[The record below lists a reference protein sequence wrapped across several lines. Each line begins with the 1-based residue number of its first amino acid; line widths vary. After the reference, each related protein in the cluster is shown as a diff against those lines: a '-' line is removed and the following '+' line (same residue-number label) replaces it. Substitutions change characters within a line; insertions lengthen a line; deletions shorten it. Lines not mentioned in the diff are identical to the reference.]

1 MKILLAVTLLTA
13 AVATPALAQT
23 TVRTQDQWRG
33 PNAYGQDYSAGRNY
47 SAYAYVNGQR
57 RLDNRNDVY
66 DISGHYLGSDPDSS
80 VRDQLARDPR
90 QGG

>member
-23 TVRTQDQWRG
+23 TLRTQDQWRG
-33 PNAYGQDYSAGRNY
+33 PYAYGQNY

-57 RLDNRNDVY
+57 RLDNRDDVY

-80 VRDQLARDPR
+80 VRSQLAHDPR
-90 QGG
+90 QGD